1 MKQNLIK
8 SRALFIM
15 LLNYKLN
22 EILSQLNKII
32 ENFYLQLATNILP
45 TLTT

>member
-1 MKQNLIK
+1 
-8 SRALFIM
+8 M

-32 ENFYLQLATNILP
+32 EIIFEHSEKISTFH
-45 TLTT
+45 